1 MDHVPNVIK
10 DLNRIANNLDSLSRH
25 AKDINSK
32 IYDLTICNDLSWIAA
47 NLKNVT
53 VSLNDLMNYRVL
65 PFANELT
72 NLSNS
77 ITRLSDD
84 FSTII
89 SESIDPDFGDL
100 YKQHVAQHIV
110 QHIDDSYISLVNN
123 IINNGYD
130 TDNTRM
136 LPMQIIRA
144 NNIAQ
149 SFPVVQH
156 KKLFVKGVW
165 EELLFFLHGYR
176 DVRILQSKG
185 VHIWDANADPAYKKL
200 HNKHLDDYDLGPV
213 YGCQWRNFNGKKCDQ
228 CDSSHASW
236 SHCDRCDCNHTSWSH
251 CDQHDSS
258 HASWSQCDQLQDI
271 VNAIKN
277 HSQSRRLFMSAW
289 NPQQLDEMVLPPCHV
304 SYHFIPY
311 IKNGVY
317 TVDLMV
323 YQRSADVML
332 GLPFNIASS
341 AFMLLIVCTYCGVS
355 AGDVCIC
362 IGNAHIYKEHFK
374 SLDKVKE
381 AASNIKYTNVTATVA
396 GDISGSFD
404 QFIDSVTYQLH
415 NYNVTNT
422 IKFDLV
428 V

>member
-1 MDHVPNVIK
+1 MNYLPNII
-10 DLNRIANNLDSLSRH
+10 DNLRDISCNLNTLANHIQDVSSDTYDN
-25 AKDINSK
+25 DICS
-32 IYDLTICNDLSWIAA
+32 DLSSIASELNNTITTIQNFTLA
-47 NLKNVT
+47 NPEPL
-53 VSLNDLMNYRVL
+53 
-65 PFANELT
+65 ANELSK
-72 NLSNS
+72 LSTS
-77 ITRLSDD
+77 IGQLSST
-84 FSTII
+84 FSNIVTEC
-89 SESIDPDFGDL
+89 SDNNIDT
-100 YKQHVAQHIV
+100 
-110 QHIDDSYISLVNN
+110 SYLSLVNN

-144 NNIAQ
+144 NNIAE

-165 EELLFFLHGYR
+165 EELMFFLHGYR

-185 VHIWDANADPAYKKL
+185 VHIWDANADPEYKKL
-200 HNKHLDDYDLGPV
+200 HNKHLEDYDLGPI
-213 YGCQWRNFNGKKCDQ
+213 YGCQWRNFNGQQCDDNHICNHQCDQ
-228 CDSSHASW
+228 HNNGYASW
-236 SHCDRCDCNHTSWSH
+236 SHCD
-251 CDQHDSS
+251 
-258 HASWSQCDQLQDI
+258 QLQSI
-271 VNAIKN
+271 VNNIKN
-277 HSQSRRLFMSAW
+277 HSLSRRLFMSAW

-311 IKNGVY
+311 IKNGIY

-341 AFMLLIVCTYCGVS
+341 SFLLLLVCKYCGVS

-381 AASNIKYTNVTATVA
+381 ATNNIKYTNVTATIT
-396 GDISGSFD
+396 GDLSGSFD
-404 QFIDSVTYQLH
+404 QFIDSVKYQLH

>member
-47 NLKNVT
+47 NLKNIT

-72 NLSNS
+72 SLSNS

-100 YKQHVAQHIV
+100 YKQHITQHIA

-228 CDSSHASW
+228 HDSSHANW
-236 SHCDRCDCNHTSWSH
+236 SQCDQCDYNHTSWSH
-251 CDQHDSS
+251 CDQ
-258 HASWSQCDQLQDI
+258 LQDI
-271 VNAIKN
+271 INAIKN

-404 QFIDSVTYQLH
+404 QFIDSVKYQLH

>member
-1 MDHVPNVIK
+1 MNYLPNIIDNLRDISCNLK
-10 DLNRIANNLDSLSRH
+10 TLANHIQDVNSNTYDN
-25 AKDINSK
+25 DICS
-32 IYDLTICNDLSWIAA
+32 DLSSIASELNNTITTIQNFTLA
-47 NLKNVT
+47 NPE
-53 VSLNDLMNYRVL
+53 SL
-65 PFANELT
+65 ANELSK
-72 NLSNS
+72 LSTS
-77 ITRLSDD
+77 IGQLSST
-84 FSTII
+84 FSNIVTEC
-89 SESIDPDFGDL
+89 SDNNIDT
-100 YKQHVAQHIV
+100 
-110 QHIDDSYISLVNN
+110 SYLSLVNN

-136 LPMQIIRA
+136 LPMQFIRA
-144 NNIAQ
+144 NNIAE

-165 EELLFFLHGYR
+165 EELMFFLHGYR

-185 VHIWDANADPAYKKL
+185 VHIWDANADPEYKKL
-200 HNKHLDDYDLGPV
+200 HNKHLEDYDLGPI
-213 YGCQWRNFNGKKCDQ
+213 YGCQWRNFNGNQCDQ
-228 CDSSHASW
+228 H
-236 SHCDRCDCNHTSWSH
+236 DCWSH
-251 CDQHDSS
+251 CDQ
-258 HASWSQCDQLQDI
+258 LQTI
-271 VNAIKN
+271 VNNIKN
-277 HSQSRRLFMSAW
+277 HSLSRRLFMSAW

-311 IKNGVY
+311 IKNGIY

-341 AFMLLIVCTYCGVS
+341 SFLLLLVCKYCGVS

-381 AASNIKYTNVTATVA
+381 ATNNIKYTNVTATIT
-396 GDISGSFD
+396 GDLSGSFD
-404 QFIDSVTYQLH
+404 QFIDSVKYQLH

>member
-1 MDHVPNVIK
+1 MDHIPNVIK
-10 DLNRIANNLDSLSRH
+10 DLNLIANNLDSLSRH

-47 NLKNVT
+47 NLKNIT
-53 VSLNDLMNYRVL
+53 VSLYDLMNYRVL

-72 NLSNS
+72 SLSNS
-77 ITRLSDD
+77 LTRLSDD

-100 YKQHVAQHIV
+100 YKQHIA

-123 IINNGYD
+123 IMHNGYD
-130 TDNTRM
+130 TDDTRM

-200 HNKHLDDYDLGPV
+200 HNKHLTDYDLGPV
-213 YGCQWRNFNGKKCDQ
+213 YGCQWRNFNGQ
-228 CDSSHASW
+228 Q
-236 SHCDRCDCNHTSWSH
+236 CDCNHT
-251 CDQHDSS
+251 
-258 HASWSQCDQLQDI
+258 SWSQCDQLQDI
-271 VNAIKN
+271 VNNIKN
-277 HSQSRRLFMSAW
+277 HSLSRRLFMSAW

-341 AFMLLIVCTYCGVS
+341 AFMLLLVCTYCDVS

-404 QFIDSVTYQLH
+404 HFIDSVTYQLH

>member
-1 MDHVPNVIK
+1 MNYIPNVIK
-10 DLNRIANNLDSLSRH
+10 DLNYIADNLESLSKH
-25 AKDINSK
+25 AKDVHSK
-32 IYDLTICNDLSWIAA
+32 VYDLTICNDLSWIAA

-53 VSLNDLMNYRVL
+53 VALYDLMNNKINPL
-65 PFANELT
+65 ANELT
-72 NLSNS
+72 SLSNS
-77 ITRLSDD
+77 LTRLSDD

-100 YKQHVAQHIV
+100 YKQHIA

-123 IINNGYD
+123 IMHNGYD

-185 VHIWDANADPAYKKL
+185 VHIWDANADPEYKKL
-200 HNKHLDDYDLGPV
+200 HNKHLEDYDLGPV
-213 YGCQWRNFNGKKCDQ
+213 YGCQWRNFNG
-228 CDSSHASW
+228 
-236 SHCDRCDCNHTSWSH
+236 NN
-251 CDQHDSS
+251 CDQHDCC
-258 HASWSQCDQLQDI
+258 HVSWSHCDQLQDI
-271 VNAIKN
+271 VNNIKN
-277 HSQSRRLFMSAW
+277 HSLSRRLFMSAW

-311 IKNGVY
+311 IKNGIY

-341 AFMLLIVCTYCGVS
+341 SFLLLLVCTYCGVF

-381 AASNIKYTNVTATVA
+381 AASNIKYTNVTATVT

-404 QFIDSVTYQLH
+404 QFIDSVKYQLH